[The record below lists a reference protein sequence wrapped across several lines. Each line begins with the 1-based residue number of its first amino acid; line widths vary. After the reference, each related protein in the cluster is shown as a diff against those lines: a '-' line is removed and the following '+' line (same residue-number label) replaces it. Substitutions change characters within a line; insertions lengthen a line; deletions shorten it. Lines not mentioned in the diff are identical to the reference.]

1 MILYL
6 HGFDATSPGN
16 YEKVR
21 QLQFIDDDVRLLSYS
36 TLYPKHDMQHLLN
49 EVCKQLK
56 LTDDKQPL
64 LLGVGLGGFW
74 AERIGFLAGIK
85 TVLVNPNLWPEEN
98 MPGKIDR
105 PEEYVDIAQK
115 CVKDFRSKNRGRA
128 LCLLSVHDEV
138 LDSCRSDALLRQYY
152 EVIWDKQQSHKFPSL
167 SSHMVAIK
175 AFKKQP

>member
-1 MILYL
+1 WRNAWL
-6 HGFDATSPGN
+6 F
-16 YEKVR
+16 
-21 QLQFIDDDVRLLSYS
+21 
-36 TLYPKHDMQHLLN
+36 
-49 EVCKQLK
+49 
-56 LTDDKQPL
+56 
-64 LLGVGLGGFW
+64 
-74 AERIGFLAGIK
+74 AGIK
-85 TVLVNPNLWPEEN
+85 PCWSILISGLKKTCL
-98 MPGKIDR
+98 GKFDR

-138 LDSCRSDALLRQYY
+138 LDSRRSDALLRQYY